1 MTASYL
7 DPVPSVTQAPKP
19 RTRAPRTLW
28 EEGRHPGAL
37 VVPAAVAAL
46 AVAVLLSLLLGD
58 RIGAFFDTVFVLTCL
73 GAALAVRP
81 RDFFTVG
88 VLPPLLLAAT
98 VLVLTVTDRGAVAR
112 ADDSLPQALV
122 SGLAHHALALVLGY
136 GLVLAVLALRQVAL
150 RNSGRLRRR
159 TSSPRTARPK
169 DDPSAATSRTSPA
182 TPSPTVPTQPA
193 GAHDEVAP
201 AQVDGEEHGA
211 PAHR

>member
-1 MTASYL
+1 VTASYL

-19 RTRAPRTLW
+19 RTHAPRTLW

-46 AVAVLLSLLLGD
+46 AVAVLLSLLVGD

-98 VLVLTVTDRGAVAR
+98 VLVLTVADRGAVAR
-112 ADDSLPQALV
+112 ADDSVPQALV

-159 TSSPRTARPK
+159 TGSQSKKPGRDRSTG
-169 DDPSAATSRTSPA
+169 TSRTTPPA
-182 TPSPTVPTQPA
+182 SVPAQAA
-193 GAHDEVAP
+193 GAHDEVAGE
-201 AQVDGEEHGA
+201 QVAGEEHEA
-211 PAHR
+211 PVNR